1 MRKEVWFSL
10 KSEMLLFYLDQW
22 KVKRGLYKHMISML
36 FRDAL
41 SIGVAVLDSSSPKKW
56 FFKKVI
62 QELIRQLIQISSF
75 GKMLV
80 LIGAINAAMFLNSL
94 ALYYFSWLLAIGD
107 TIMDILSKKTC
118 KAIRRAIAQENLF
131 TILTKHGLTV
141 NYLISISKD

>member
-1 MRKEVWFSL
+1 
-10 KSEMLLFYLDQW
+10 
-22 KVKRGLYKHMISML
+22 
-36 FRDAL
+36 
-41 SIGVAVLDSSSPKKW
+41 
-56 FFKKVI
+56 
-62 QELIRQLIQISSF
+62 
-75 GKMLV
+75 MLV

-94 ALYYFSWLLAIGD
+94 ALYYFSWLQAIGD